1 MIIITNNLN
10 TERIE
15 FTNIKIFK
23 GYLKRSINDELL
35 QQMNLINIA
44 QQFPITIRYLESEE
58 INSHTS
64 VDDFLSYPHKQHII
78 NEFKKLKFLLNE
90 SVYNFIENEIT
101 NNSIKMVVTD
111 FSEFANVIQQRN
123 MNNVQSDVVK
133 YLFIKYTFGQTLN
146 FAELANLKSALLNGK
161 EEIDSF
167 INESSLL
174 VDKSIANLQN
184 IEEQQKE
191 YVDRFNKALETQKE
205 QLTLQ
210 APRKHWEQSMKSYR
224 CSFIVFSCILLLI
237 TLLFI
242 VFDYFAFIKLN
253 SILSDTIS
261 DNSYIFRLSIMITTI
276 LSIELFFLNMI
287 AKVVFN
293 YLNLSQDANERV
305 TLIDTYLSML
315 NSEQNIL
322 DETHK
327 NIILQSLYARTENGL
342 LKNSEIVIPFLNK
355 S

>member
-10 TERIE
+10 NERIE

-23 GYLKRSINDELL
+23 GYLERSINDELL

-58 INSHTS
+58 IKSHTS

-90 SVYNFIENEIT
+90 SVYNFVEDEIT
-101 NNSIKMVVTD
+101 NNSIKMVGTD
-111 FSEFANVIQQRN
+111 FREFANVIQQRN

-146 FAELANLKSALLNGK
+146 FAELVNLKSALLNGK

-174 VDKSIANLQN
+174 VDKGIANLQD
-184 IEEQQKE
+184 IEEQQRE

-205 QLTLQ
+205 QLTLR
-210 APRKHWEQSMKSYR
+210 APREHWLDTMERYQKN
-224 CSFIVFSCILLLI
+224 FIIFIIALCVI
-237 TLLFI
+237 TLVFI
-242 VFDYFAFIKLN
+242 GIDYFAFLKLN
-253 SILSDTIS
+253 NILSETSTDS
-261 DNSYIFRLSIMITTI
+261 SYIFRLSIMITTI
-276 LSIELFFLNMI
+276 LSVELFFLNI
-287 AKVVFN
+287 VAKVVFN
-293 YLNLSQDANERV
+293 YLNLSQDAKERV

-315 NSEQNIL
+315 SSEQNIL